1 MTNREWLNSLTNEEF
16 ASWIC
21 DGEEF
26 DYEKNEPFQ
35 PSPKW
40 DYLQHRYTSSKGGLL
55 IWLKQER
62 KK

>member
-1 MTNREWLNSLTNEEF
+1 MTNKEWLNSLTNEEF

-26 DYEKNEPFQ
+26 DYEKNENYP

-40 DYLQHRYTSSKGGLL
+40 STIQGQYTSSKLGLL